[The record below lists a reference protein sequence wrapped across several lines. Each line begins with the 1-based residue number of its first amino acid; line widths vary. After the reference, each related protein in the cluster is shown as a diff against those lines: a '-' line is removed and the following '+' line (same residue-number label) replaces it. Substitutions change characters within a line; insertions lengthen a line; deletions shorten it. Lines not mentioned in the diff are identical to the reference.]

1 VYNERKNAYFKTV
14 DSTPF
19 FDKLKLDTLLNANRL
34 RHDTFIHPD
43 TLYKALNLNEKRNI
57 FESALAIARTQK
69 ANISSSKDDL
79 KARENWIVKHKIEFH
94 LKFTLAF
101 ACLILFFIGAPLGA
115 IIRKGGMGMPVVV
128 SVLFFIFYYILSL
141 MGEKFAK
148 EMIVPAWTGIWLS
161 SMILFPIGLFLTYK
175 AATDS
180 AIFNIDAYYE
190 PIQKGFNKIF
200 KRKKTV

>member
-1 VYNERKNAYFKTV
+1 
-14 DSTPF
+14 
-19 FDKLKLDTLLNANRL
+19 LLNANRL